1 MADPL
6 YLALRAAYHKIDS
19 TEVPDGQDSLLP
31 QGWTDWIP
39 ATDFVESTFKSR
51 ENVLQKLS
59 DIVDRGQKLGDNLTA
74 EQKTQYDIAK
84 KALDDYN
91 ASATPV
97 DPNDNSKKKLRFAQ
111 QNARSAAAGGD
122 ISDKDVTLPPATDS
136 VRMAHQ
142 CFLLYNITA
151 FSNFHKRL
159 LEGNTLSG
167 FSPAFYGGID
177 SNGEILTGGY
187 YSQGMSANTISAM
200 SAAGLAG
207 ASLLTT
213 TPSYTKIFHT
223 SEDDQSAANKLGLK
237 KHGNKFLNMQTPEI
251 SQLMPKLRIFKVYR
265 EENDKSVYEIEF
277 KASTVKEDG
286 LSAPLD
292 LDHLGGKL
300 NNFTRG
306 DDVGVK
312 SFSWEFIGS
321 DPFTATREIAASL
334 TLTAQHFGSYVRQ
347 RLSSNVIDGS
357 VSRSTAPDGAYRY
370 LDLVLQPD
378 CRDLAD
384 RNFNYKNFSPECYEI
399 RVEVGYSGGELT
411 FGTFD
416 SNNEFKEAVNCH
428 KDVLMLSPTDH
439 QFEFG
444 DDGSVDLTINLRGR
458 LDAMMNDKSMNIL
471 LPSGGSANSSIR
483 VSIKG
488 LSSGERAQ
496 IPALKGLVVNS
507 VQLDVAERAMKYI
520 SNNKKSIVGVDQIE
534 ETLSTEISKT
544 FTVNKQLFMA
554 HIFDKLDTGG
564 AVFWYNMTSA
574 ELDTFTSWETDFATS
589 ALPSEISD
597 TDAESGNS
605 GGTVGTTATDAPYA
619 SLAGQAQV
627 EGRNPLESGTRTLR
641 YLAANSQE
649 SLNER
654 IELLKQENKFASV
667 GAESISYFFLG
678 DLISVVFDSVTG
690 DNTFDSGQFR
700 ANLDFTQAQTKP
712 TRLLGSGPTSE
723 SLDQLALD
731 LGRVE
736 QGSGSD
742 ALFNQLGYTK
752 SPSTIPKTTK
762 NVLDAFRII
771 LGNIR
776 VKLKSSSNIKVI
788 NLSHIPISVQ
798 AFNNF
803 MIDNVLASD
812 SDNYTFFEFINDL
825 LTSLVINTLGTKC
838 FGGISETNNSA
849 QALVVTSPV
858 DIGSS
863 KTYQVAT
870 SASPVT
876 TSITTTS
883 TAGANYVPNYKVVD
897 LASVTVKNPLIT
909 NCREHTKNF
918 FEYTLIG
925 MQSIDNAVLNGN
937 YEADL
942 EQGIYHIAYGIDRGL
957 VKTMKFSKT
966 NQEFLPEAQ
975 FASEGG
981 LLLNQLANVF
991 DVTIEMAGNNLF
1003 KIGQYLYIDAEV
1015 LGAGPSWADFDAAP
1029 SRKRSFANIMGLGG
1043 YHLITEIANY
1053 ISGDNGVYT
1062 TTIKARWQDPGT
1074 RDSWP
1079 DLIV

>member
-6 YLALRAAYHKIDS
+6 YQALRDAYHKIDS

-39 ATDFVESTFKSR
+39 ATDFIESTFMSR

-59 DIVDRGQKLGDNLTA
+59 EIVANGENLGDNLTA

-97 DPNDNSKKKLRFAQ
+97 DPNANSKKEIKLRKAQ
-111 QNARSAAAGGD
+111 LSARSAAAGGD
-122 ISDKDVTLPPATDS
+122 ISDKDTTLPPATDS

-167 FSPAFYGGID
+167 FSPAFYRGID
-177 SNGEILTGGY
+177 PDGEILTGGY

-213 TPSYTKIFHT
+213 VPSYTKIFHT

-347 RLSSNVIDGS
+347 RLSSNVVDGS
-357 VSRSTAPDGAYRY
+357 ISRSTAPDGAYRY

-439 QFEFG
+439 QFQFG
-444 DDGSVDLTINLRGR
+444 DDGSVELTINLRGR
-458 LDAMMNDKSMNIL
+458 LDAMMNDKSMNVL
-471 LPSGGSANSSIR
+471 LPSGGGAGSAIR

-488 LSSGERAQ
+488 LSSGQRAQ

-520 SNNKKSIVGVDQIE
+520 SNNKKSIADVDKLE
-534 ETLSTEISKT
+534 EILSTEISKT

-597 TDAESGNS
+597 IDAESGNS
-605 GGTVGTTATDAPYA
+605 GAFVGTNATDAPYA

-654 IELLKQENKFASV
+654 IELLKQNNKFQNV

-700 ANLDFTQAQTKP
+700 ANLDPTQALNEGDRGQ
-712 TRLLGSGPTSE
+712 
-723 SLDQLALD
+723 LDPA

-742 ALFNQLGYTK
+742 ALLNQLGFTK

-776 VKLKSSSNIKVI
+776 VKLKSSSNSKVI

-838 FGGISETNNSA
+838 FGGISETTNSA
-849 QALVVTSPV
+849 QAVAVTSPV

-863 KTYQVAT
+863 KAYQIPT

-876 TSITTTS
+876 TSVTAAS
-883 TAGANYVPNYKVVD
+883 TAGANYIPNYKVVD
-897 LASVTVKNPLIT
+897 LTSVTVKNPLIS

-991 DVTIEMAGNNLF
+991 DVTIEMTGNNLF
-1003 KIGQYLYIDAEV
+1003 KIGQYLYIDAEA
-1015 LGAGPSWADFDAAP
+1015 LGAGPSWADFDVAP